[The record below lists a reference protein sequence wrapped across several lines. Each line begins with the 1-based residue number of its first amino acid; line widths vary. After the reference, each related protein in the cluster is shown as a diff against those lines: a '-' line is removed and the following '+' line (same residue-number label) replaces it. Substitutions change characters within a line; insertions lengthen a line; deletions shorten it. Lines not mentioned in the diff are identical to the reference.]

1 MKIHQTIDSIANSSP
16 RNAAMPIHA
25 ALQAGLI
32 LLALMAG
39 GPAAAQ
45 PAAWTTHPALQDR
58 WNIQLGVYTPNVSTT
73 AHLNGAGGRV
83 GTEVNFEDD
92 LGYTDRKNMPAVL
105 ASVRLGERWRIEA
118 EYLSLKRENA
128 HTLERTISWG
138 DNSYTLGT
146 VVNSEFRSDIF
157 RLSGGYSFVRDAQK
171 EFGFAFGLHTTDF
184 KTSIAA
190 AGIGSDTGD
199 VLAPLPTI
207 GLYGAYALTPKWLVS
222 GRVDVFSLSYDAYDG
237 SLTNA
242 TIGIDY
248 RFFRNIG
255 LGAAYRYIDYDLKVT
270 KSSFNG
276 GLNYR
281 FSGPLLY
288 AVSSF

>member
-1 MKIHQTIDSIANSSP
+1 MDSTESSSS
-16 RNAAMPIHA
+16 RNAAIPVRA
-25 ALQAGLI
+25 VLQAGLI

-45 PAAWTTHPALQDR
+45 SAAWTMHPALQDR
-58 WNIQLGVYTPNVSTT
+58 WSIQLGVYTPNVSTT

-92 LGYTDRKNMPAVL
+92 LGYADRKNMPAAL
-105 ASVRLGERWRIEA
+105 ASVRLGARWRIEA
-118 EYLSLKRENA
+118 EYLSLRRENT
-128 HTLERTISWG
+128 HSLSRTINWG
-138 DNSYTLGT
+138 DNSYTIGT
-146 VVNSEFRSDIF
+146 TVNSEFSSDIF
-157 RLSGGYSFVRDAQK
+157 RLSGGYSLVRDARK
-171 EFGFAFGLHTTDF
+171 EFGFTFGLHATDF
-184 KTSIAA
+184 KMSVAA
-190 AGIGSDTGD
+190 SGIGSDTGD

-207 GLYGAYALTPKWLVS
+207 GAYGAYALTPKWLVS
-222 GRVDVFSLSYDAYDG
+222 GRVDVFSLSYDVYDG

-248 RFFRNIG
+248 RFLRNFG
-255 LGAAYRYIDYDLKVT
+255 LGAAYRYIDYDLSVT

-276 GLNYR
+276 GINYR
-281 FSGPLLY
+281 FSGPQVY